1 MILSFINRAYCVPYT
16 TIMAHLHKSTRH
28 NQLDAVWCVP
38 FFFFFVVLAGIDAVN
53 IVVVDYRFG
62 VNVDTNIAIIINI
75 DCQYIT
81 IFDIREP

>member
-1 MILSFINRAYCVPYT
+1 MCLTLLLWHICINQPG
-16 TIMAHLHKSTRH
+16 TINWMQSGVFR
-28 NQLDAVWCVP
+28 
-38 FFFFFVVLAGIDAVN
+38 FFFVALAGIDAVN